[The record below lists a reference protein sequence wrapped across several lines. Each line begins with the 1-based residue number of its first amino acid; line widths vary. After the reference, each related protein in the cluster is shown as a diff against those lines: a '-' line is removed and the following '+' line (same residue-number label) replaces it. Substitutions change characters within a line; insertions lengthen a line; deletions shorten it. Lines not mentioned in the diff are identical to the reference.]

1 MIEPNI
7 VAELLLGGGL
17 AVACGALAAQTRTA
31 RAAVRARRAAENDT
45 AQARIDAA
53 RQVEEARLAF
63 AREADELRRQT
74 AVNVEWY
81 QAALE
86 ETRHLAEQRL
96 PALLDAEVRR
106 RPGVVAA
113 GLHNPMLKGTP
124 LEDLHQAVED
134 LVREALETTRAGVGR
149 AARAGVRGMADEA
162 QAFLTRLQMK
172 IDEELDKHPQASAY
186 HQSLIDIDH
195 FATRSLHMVQRL
207 RILTGSWPGT
217 QRADCTFREIVESA
231 RGRIGPYDR
240 VHYTYLPEVGELFVE
255 GRVVEPVVVA
265 LTELLSNAADY
276 SGDPVSVYVQRV
288 QAGYRIVV
296 EDSGLGMN
304 HFQREAAERLLSLR
318 TAVDVTTVEDE
329 RKLGFAIVGRLARD
343 YGFRVD
349 VSAPSASGGVKA
361 VLMVPDDLMSRSP
374 AEEIGLRRTAP
385 ELSPVPPVQALLPA
399 DAPADPSAEALVVL
413 DIHESTATALGLPK
427 RQPKDPLTAPRP
439 SVPSQEAITDAGDPD
454 TLAEGFERMRRALSA
469 GYGTSDTDHGGHPES

>member
-1 MIEPNI
+1 MIEPNV

-17 AVACGALAAQTRTA
+17 AVACAALAAQARTA
-31 RAAVRARRAAENDT
+31 RTAVRARRAAENE
-45 AQARIDAA
+45 AA
-53 RQVEEARLAF
+53 RARSEAAHQVEEARLAF
-63 AREADELRRQT
+63 ARDADELRRQVT
-74 AVNVEWY
+74 VNVEWY

-86 ETRHLAEQRL
+86 ETRHLVQQRL
-96 PALLDAEVRR
+96 PALVEAGAREL
-106 RPGVVAA
+106 PGATGT
-113 GLHNPMLKGTP
+113 GLLNPMLKGTP
-124 LEDLHQAVED
+124 LEDLHAAAED
-134 LVREALETTRAGVGR
+134 LVRQALEDARAGAAR
-149 AARAGVRGMADEA
+149 TARAGVRGMADEA
-162 QAFLTRLQMK
+162 QTFLTRLQMK
-172 IDEELDKHPQASAY
+172 IDEELDRHPHASAY

-231 RGRIGPYDR
+231 RGRIGPYER

-265 LTELLSNAADY
+265 LTELLANATDY

-304 HFQREAAERLLSLR
+304 HFQREAAERLLTHR
-318 TAVDVTTVEDE
+318 VVVDVTTLEDE
-329 RKLGFAIVGRLARD
+329 RRLGFAVIGRLARD

-361 VLMVPDDLMSRSP
+361 VLMVPDALMSRSP
-374 AEEIGLRRTAP
+374 AEEAAPRRTVP
-385 ELSPVPPVQALLPA
+385 EPSPVPP
-399 DAPADPSAEALVVL
+399 
-413 DIHESTATALGLPK
+413 
-427 RQPKDPLTAPRP
+427 
-439 SVPSQEAITDAGDPD
+439 
-454 TLAEGFERMRRALSA
+454 
-469 GYGTSDTDHGGHPES
+469 